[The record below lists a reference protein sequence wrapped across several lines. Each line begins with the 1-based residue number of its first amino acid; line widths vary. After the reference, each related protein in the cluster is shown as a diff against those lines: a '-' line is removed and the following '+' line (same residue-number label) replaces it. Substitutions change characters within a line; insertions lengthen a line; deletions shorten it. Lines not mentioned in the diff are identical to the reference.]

1 MDFMN
6 LFKKNDKAVS
16 PLIGVILMV
25 AVTVI
30 LAAAIGSSVFN
41 QGITQS
47 VSKENIDVKAAGIE
61 SGAAYITLE
70 HLAGDKLNFEDSKA
84 KLTASVKGANSIEI
98 YSADLGEFSAGDVK
112 KVELLQKI
120 ETKTPVNVS
129 KGDAVNIK
137 ITDTETNQV
146 VCDKDIKF

>member
-1 MDFMN
+1 MDFKN

-30 LAAAIGSSVFN
+30 LAAAIGSSVSN
-41 QGITQS
+41 LRSTQS
-47 VSKENIDVKAAGIE
+47 SLKEDIDVKAAGIE

-84 KLTASVKGANSIEI
+84 KITASIKGDDSIEI
-98 YSADLGEFSAGDVK
+98 YSADLGEVSAGDVK
-112 KVELLQKI
+112 KVELLQNS

-129 KGDAVNIK
+129 EGDAVNIK